1 MSNTYLTE
9 IFKGFQSLTA
19 PAEKVQKVQYL
30 QSLSKSG
37 ALNGYAINLPALIK
51 AWSK

>member
-1 MSNTYLTE
+1 MSNIYLTE
-9 IFKGFQSLTA
+9 IFKGFQSLTT
-19 PAEKVQKVQYL
+19 PAEKVQYL